1 MGIAPM
7 GEAPMEMPPWHPHE
21 RGALLNTMAER
32 EMAGGD
38 GAGSAVPGREGFATA
53 PATAPAPATGARAPA
68 RPSTAAWLAGLSGLP
83 HALAGPEL
91 GPLQLAWLGDAVWEL
106 HQRLRQCQRPGR
118 SADLHR
124 AVVAAVR
131 ADAQALA
138 LEQLEP
144 LLREQ
149 ELDWVRRGRN
159 RAGRGPR
166 AGEAGVYGRAT
177 GFETMVGWLF
187 LQNPSRLAELL
198 DQLEENAR

>member
-1 MGIAPM
+1 MSV
-7 GEAPMEMPPWHPHE
+7 
-21 RGALLNTMAER
+21 AER
-32 EMAGGD
+32 SVGERP
-38 GAGSAVPGREGFATA
+38 VPET
-53 PATAPAPATGARAPA
+53 PVTQTPA
-68 RPSTAAWLAGLSGLP
+68 RSPRAKARSGRSTAAWLAGLSGLP

-144 LLREQ
+144 LLSAA

-159 RAGRGPR
+159 KAGRGPR